1 MVYHGS
7 ETRKQPRYVL
17 PPLMY
22 LWQIWNNLARRF
34 GWRIW
39 VWHQLWGDIAIT
51 NQMILFLQFV
61 QDFPFPIISCCKI
74 WRFSGGEALLH
85 VSRRQPWNLRL
96 EMFLE
101 LFHIDQ
107 FRYQWQDNIER
118 KHWVNGRLQR
128 EIKKTVCLKTYM
140 YKYNTWQFLK
150 LDEAQGYGK
159 CISNYYFCQ
168 KRNKDT
174 NTKANTHIVIETRPS
189 VVEVS
194 P

>member
-1 MVYHGS
+1 M
-7 ETRKQPRYVL
+7 RYEPKKMAAGAL
-17 PPLMY
+17 RDNSTLS
-22 LWQIWNNLARRF
+22 LTL
-34 GWRIW
+34 
-39 VWHQLWGDIAIT
+39 
-51 NQMILFLQFV
+51 
-61 QDFPFPIISCCKI
+61 SCCMI
-74 WRFSGGEALLH
+74 WTFSGGEALLH

-96 EMFLE
+96 EMFLG
-101 LFHIDQ
+101 LFQIDQ
-107 FRYQWQDNIER
+107 IRYQWQDNIER

-174 NTKANTHIVIETRPS
+174 NTKANTHIVIKPTKI
-189 VVEVS
+189 VLHK
-194 P
+194 